1 MVKIGVLRLIKI
13 ILRWSTFDI
22 ETRILHNSHR
32 INRIWIGIQLDL
44 IVFKSYFKYSWGGYE
59 CIIGFRGNCHVS
71 YSRYMFWC
79 TTRVTLSEKVK
90 HWDFSLVKTHESKAS
105 TWSKKVVS
113 TSPRNIKKGVGALF
127 VATWNIFCAIYTL
140 CTTHRSRWLKKRSND
155 GLKVNSKIVH

>member
-22 ETRILHNSHR
+22 ETRILHNSHW

-79 TTRVTLSEKVK
+79 TTRVTISEKVK
-90 HWDFSLVKTHESKAS
+90 HWDFSLMDHES
-105 TWSKKVVS
+105 WSMSHGNSRVEGLHMIENSRIDQPTQQWKGRRSALCGNLEYFLRDLHPMYNSSIKV
-113 TSPRNIKKGVGALF
+113 TQKTF
-127 VATWNIFCAIYTL
+127 
-140 CTTHRSRWLKKRSND
+140 
-155 GLKVNSKIVH
+155 